1 MRSVNKVLLMG
12 HLATQPEMK
21 QTPAGH
27 TVTTFKVATNRDW
40 VSKEGEAK
48 PNADFHKIV
57 AWRKLG
63 EACGEYLKKGSGVYV
78 EGRLSNHTFQDKE
91 GKNRKSTE
99 IVADVINFISVKK
112 TKGADE
118 VTIVDVPPQ
127 AVEAS

>member
-21 QTPAGH
+21 MTTGGH

-40 VSKEGEAK
+40 VNKDGETK

-78 EGRLSNHTFQDKE
+78 EGHLSSHHFKDKE
-91 GKNRKSTE
+91 GNNRKSTE
-99 IVADVINFISVKK
+99 IIADVVNFISIKK
-112 TKGADE
+112 SKDADE
-118 VTIVDVPPQ
+118 VTLVDVP
-127 AVEAS
+127 A